1 MSAQRSFRASPSAY
15 AVLCGPW
22 FALAMLWVYAS
33 LTSGT
38 VQVIVVLVCLLPAL
52 LFAFWLR
59 GFALELHTDSFLYR
73 SRFRKTHAA
82 LYRDIA
88 ELAVSAA
95 APLTGNPL
103 RGYLKLNS
111 GDSFSI
117 NWKVFPREAHDALSQ
132 CVRAAV

>member
-1 MSAQRSFRASPSAY
+1 MSAQQSFRASPSAY

-22 FALAMLWVYAS
+22 FALAILWGYAS
-33 LTSGT
+33 LSSGKLQMT
-38 VQVIVVLVCLLPAL
+38 AILVCLLPAL

-59 GFALELHTDSFLYR
+59 GFALELHTESFLYR

-88 ELAVSAA
+88 QLTVSAA
-95 APLTGNPL
+95 APVTGNPL
-103 RGYLKLNS
+103 RGSLRLNS
-111 GDSFSI
+111 GVSFSI
-117 NWKVFPREAHDALSQ
+117 NWKVLPREAHDALSQ